1 MKNRKRII
9 ALLVL
14 MILTCSM
21 TSCAWLDSKIQDI
34 KGSLIGDSYTI
45 EFYDNYGAK
54 FLTSK
59 GERIDLEGNY
69 VEVYS
74 SDGTSAYELSSVVTI
89 TIDGQ
94 NMETTGSTVI
104 FEGKGVKK
112 LADFSLTDTNSEAE
126 SILDITSVAR
136 NVNDFKNKFGV
147 SKVVVIQSQMGVPI
161 CAYGGENVYWEI
173 PEDLPKTTKLMI
185 DGKPLYIHRAN
196 YVMLDTE
203 LLDK

>member
-1 MKNRKRII
+1 MKTRKII
-9 ALLVL
+9 VTLLT
-14 MILTCSM
+14 MIMVVSM
-21 TSCAWLDSKIQDI
+21 TGCAWLESELQDL
-34 KGSLIGDSYTI
+34 KGTLIGDSYTI

-69 VEVYS
+69 VPVYS
-74 SDGTSAYELSSVVTI
+74 SDGSASYELSSVVTI
-89 TIDGQ
+89 TIDGE

-104 FEGKGVKK
+104 FEGKGLHK
-112 LADFSLTDTNSEAE
+112 LADFSLTDTESE
-126 SILDITSVAR
+126 SNGILDITSVSR
-136 NVNDFKNKFGV
+136 NINNIENTLGT

-161 CAYGGENVYWEI
+161 CAYGGDDVYWEI

-203 LLDK
+203 LLEK

>member
-1 MKNRKRII
+1 MKKTKRLITV
-9 ALLVL
+9 LLTLVL
-14 MILTCSM
+14 LLNM
-21 TSCAWLDSKIQDI
+21 TGCAWLDSKIQDM

-69 VEVYS
+69 VPVH
-74 SDGTSAYELSSVVTI
+74 SDDGSTAYELSSVVTI
-89 TIDGQ
+89 TIDGA

-104 FEGKGVKK
+104 FEGKGLQK
-112 LADFSLTDTNSEAE
+112 LADFSLTDTESETNG
-126 SILDITSVAR
+126 ILDITSVSR
-136 NVNDFKNKFGV
+136 NINQIENTIGC

-161 CAYGGENVYWEI
+161 CAYGGDDVYWEI

-185 DGKPLYIHRAN
+185 DGRPLYIHRAN

-203 LLDK
+203 LLN